1 MSKARTRPI
10 RRWSALVAAV
20 AIAGS
25 ACVGDIGGPAPV
37 DTANQGLCG
46 DDAPFVRR
54 LTLDAYAATIDAVL
68 GVDIRDRAAAALP
81 TDLRADGFSNT
92 ANALIVTLDHVESYA
107 ALAEVVANE
116 VNLAALAQTHGGCD
130 TFTADCERRVTTS
143 LATALFRHPP
153 DAEEVDALLPLFE
166 DVRTEGDEFSV
177 AVGLVLE
184 ALLQSPRFLYRIEKE
199 RGEGS
204 VALDGFEVAS
214 RLSYFLWGA
223 PPDEPLLA
231 AADQLHDD
239 VAIEAQVDRMLD
251 DPRARAN
258 AQRFLIDWLDL
269 HRLDNLQ
276 RDAALF
282 PDWDPSLGL
291 DMKAETVAFFTH
303 LALDEN
309 RPLAELF
316 NAQLTFVTPEL
327 ATHYGFENVG
337 EDGRVALT
345 DLPERGG
352 LLTQGAVTTLGG
364 NTSSMVGR
372 GLYILEN
379 ILCGHLADPP
389 PGVDT
394 TPPEITEET
403 PQRQLSEERVDNP
416 ACGGCHVQ
424 IEPVAWGIERFDATG
439 RHTTEDRFGNAL
451 AQDGTVVLEHGQV
464 DFASIAELGDL
475 LASSDRVR
483 ACMGRKSTQFALGR
497 PLHPNERP
505 SDQCTDDEVTER
517 FLASKGTYRDLMV
530 AIALSTSFRHVEGQ
544 K

>member
-1 MSKARTRPI
+1 M
-10 RRWSALVAAV
+10 RRRGSALVLMV
-20 AIAGS
+20 ALAGS
-25 ACVGDIGGPAPV
+25 ACVGDIGGGSPT
-37 DTANQGLCG
+37 DTVEQEFCG

-54 LTLDAYAATIDAVL
+54 LTLDEYAATIEAVL
-68 GVDIRDRAAAALP
+68 DVDIRDRAVSALP

-92 ANALIVTLDHVESYA
+92 ANALIVTLDHVEAYA
-107 ALAEVVANE
+107 ALAEVVSTE
-116 VNLAALAQTHGGCD
+116 VNLGALAQKHAGCED
-130 TFTADCERRVTTS
+130 FAPECERKLVTN

-153 DAEEVDALLPLFE
+153 EPEEVDALSHLFE
-166 DVRTEGDEFSV
+166 DVRTEGDDFTV

-204 VALDGFEVAS
+204 VALDGYEIAS

-223 PPDEPLLA
+223 PPDETLLDA
-231 AADQLHDD
+231 VAGLHEDA
-239 VAIEAQVDRMLD
+239 AIEAQVDRMLE
-251 DPRARAN
+251 DPRAREN

-276 RDAALF
+276 RDPSLF
-282 PDWDPSLGL
+282 PEWDPALGV
-291 DMKAETVAFFTH
+291 DMKAETVQFFTH
-303 LALDEN
+303 LALDEK
-309 RPLAELF
+309 RPLADLF

-327 ATHYGFENVG
+327 ATHYGFEDVG
-337 EDGRVALT
+337 TDGRVALS

-352 LLTQGAVTTLGG
+352 FLTQGAMTTLGG

-416 ACGGCHVQ
+416 SCGGCHYQ

-451 AQDGTVVLEHGQV
+451 AQDGTVVLEDGKV
-464 DFASIAELGDL
+464 DFESIAELGDL
-475 LASSDRVR
+475 LAGSERVR
-483 ACMGRKSTQFALGR
+483 ACIGRKTTQFALGR
-497 PLHPNERP
+497 PLDLDERP

-517 FLASKGTYRDLMV
+517 FLASGGTYRDLMV